1 MHRERDKPTGS
12 PPGTLG
18 WSPGSWLRETDLDQ
32 RVRHISER
40 VDREFRN
47 RPVPAPVPRHPWA
60 TAWQGKLLKYTIAV
74 FAGAVGY
81 FMSEWIRSANTRLPL
96 NHRVVDDAL
105 VGYSIAPEPLFI
117 MEPLLN
123 GPPGWLISLTVAL
136 GMAWVFRGLA
146 RMFIEDFAWGRQ
158 W

>member
-1 MHRERDKPTGS
+1 MHHKGDKPPT
-12 PPGTLG
+12 GTLG
-18 WSPGSWLRETDLDQ
+18 RSPGSWLRETDLDR

-47 RPVPAPVPRHPWA
+47 RPIPVPAPRHPWA
-60 TAWQGKLLKYTIAV
+60 MAWQGKLLKYTIAV
-74 FAGAVGY
+74 FAGVVGY
-81 FMSEWIRSANTRLPL
+81 FMSEWIRSANTRPSLSHL
-96 NHRVVDDAL
+96 NRVADDAL
-105 VGYSIAPEPLFI
+105 IGYSIAPGEPLFI
-117 MEPLLN
+117 VEPLLD

-136 GMAWVFRGLA
+136 GMAWMFRGVA